1 LKLAYEI
8 TVWVAAWTYEAANSS
23 AIVKLIRRRM
33 INLHDPY
40 TTSVP
45 RFKRSTVQRQKMQ
58 VPIVPIVPDVP
69 IVKNPDWLGG
79 FLRLNIWNNWNVWN
93 D

>member
-1 LKLAYEI
+1 MI
-8 TVWVAAWTYEAANSS
+8 TSS
-23 AIVKLIRRRM
+23 GS
-33 INLHDPY
+33 Y
-40 TTSVP
+40 TTWVQQ
-45 RFKRSTVQRQKMQ
+45 FKGSTVQRQKMQ